1 MGYLTSGWY
10 YGKVAAN
17 ALVYGPPSIVAAGL
31 FHNKTVGQTMMR
43 RWCQASVEGLGIR
56 RTLID
61 GERLEGISQ
70 AVFIANHLSWLDILV
85 IGSFLPHDYRW
96 LAKSDV
102 FKVPILGWHLRA
114 SGHIPVYR
122 GKERHRNADI
132 TERMQRVIREDGASL
147 LFFPEG
153 TRSKDGQLQPFRI
166 GAFSAAVE
174 AELPIVPLAV
184 QGTLELLEKGSYHYQ
199 PHRNHPVSLKVLP
212 PIAPPPGADPRVRAE
227 ALRALAYQAL
237 MTELHP
243 ERVVAAGDEVAA
255 ERSGRSSEEP
265 K

>member
-1 MGYLTSGWY
+1 MGFITSGWY
-10 YGKVAAN
+10 YGRVAAH
-17 ALVYGPPSIVAAGL
+17 AMVYGPPAIVAAGL
-31 FHNKTVGQTMMR
+31 FGKKNISQDMMR
-43 RWCQASVEGLGIR
+43 RWCQASVETLGIQ
-56 RTLID
+56 RTLVH
-61 GERLEGISQ
+61 GERLEGVGQ

-102 FKVPILGWHLRA
+102 FKVPILGWHLQA

-132 TERMQRVIREDGASL
+132 AERMLRVIREEGASL

-153 TRSKDGQLQPFRI
+153 TRSQDGRLQSFRI
-166 GAFSAAVE
+166 GAFAAAVE
-174 AELPIVPLAV
+174 AGLPIVPLAV
-184 QGTLELLEKGSYHYQ
+184 RGTRELLDKGSYHYQ
-199 PHRNHPVSLKVLP
+199 PHRDHPVSVAVLP
-212 PIAPPPGADPRVRAE
+212 AIAPPPTGDPRARAE

-243 ERVVAAGDEVAA
+243 EQVVAAGDEIATERAA
-255 ERSGRSSEEP
+255 LGES